1 MLPQPSDMRLSWIEH
16 RLTRPTRFLRIESL
30 RDRMLVFAVLA
41 ALVPALVTAWVS
53 YIQNKSAVTERLARQ
68 LEGVSGQAT
77 REVELWRK
85 DGAYNLKVFTS
96 SYEVSEN
103 LDRGPRPAR
112 LATYLTSL
120 RERIPDYAVLAVVDL
135 QGRIVAA
142 SPSNTPA
149 PPLPKDWLNEVR
161 ADGTVVGEAYWDER
175 LAAPVVTLVVPVRVG
190 PRLIGA
196 LAATAQLQTL
206 RHTLRE
212 LAPVGGGRVLLLDG
226 DGRVILGPD
235 SVSSPAVMHIRLA
248 TARDPRVAAGSIKEY
263 TSVDQVPVVGSFRRA
278 PSLPWTVAAEL
289 PLSEAYHQLARLRTM
304 SVFIVAA
311 LVIGVGLV
319 AYLLGLLLVRPLD
332 RLKEAS
338 DQVAAGDLGVDLPVL
353 GGGEVGALTKVFN
366 NMVVKLRESR
376 EALERLSVTD
386 GLTNLF
392 NRRRLLELLTAEV
405 RRCQRLKHPFAVL
418 MVDVDRFKQYND
430 DFGHPAGDKVLVRVA
445 ALLEEA
451 VREVDSVARY
461 GGEEFVVLMPEASER
476 EAAALAERLRQRVAD
491 EPFAHRQVT
500 ISLGVAQYPVQG
512 DSADVVVAAAD
523 AALYEAKRGGRNRVA
538 QAGMRAGKT
547 EKTSR

>member
-1 MLPQPSDMRLSWIEH
+1 MRLSWIEQL
-16 RLTRPTRFLRIESL
+16 LTRPTRFLRIESL

-41 ALVPALVTAWVS
+41 ALVPSAVTAWVS

-68 LEGVSGQAT
+68 LEGVSVQAT

-112 LATYLTSL
+112 LTTYLTSL

-142 SPSNTPA
+142 SPNNTPP

-161 ADGTVVGEAYWDER
+161 ADRTVVGEAYWDER

-196 LAATAQLQTL
+196 LAATAQLQAL
-206 RHTLRE
+206 RQTLRE
-212 LAPVGGGRVLLLDG
+212 LAPVGRGRVLLLDG

-235 SVSSPAVMHIRLA
+235 SVSPAVMQIRLA
-248 TARDPRVAAGSIKEY
+248 TALDPRAAAGSIKEY

-332 RLKEAS
+332 RLNEAS
-338 DQVAAGDLGVDLPVL
+338 RQVAAGDLEVDLPVL
-353 GGGEVGALTKVFN
+353 GGGEVGALTQVFN

-376 EALERLSVTD
+376 EALKLLSVTD

-392 NRRRLLELLTAEV
+392 NRRRLMELLTAEV
-405 RRCQRLKHPFAVL
+405 RRCQRLKHPFAVV

-430 DFGHPAGDKVLVRVA
+430 DFGHPAGDQVLVRLA
-445 ALLEEA
+445 TLLQEA

-461 GGEEFVVLMPEASER
+461 GGEEFVVLMPEAGER
-476 EAAALAERLRQRVAD
+476 EAAALAERLRKRVAD

-500 ISLGVAQYPVQG
+500 ISLGVAQFPVQG
-512 DSADVVVAAAD
+512 DSADAVVAAAD
-523 AALYEAKRGGRNRVA
+523 AALYEAKRAGRNRVS
-538 QAGMRAGKT
+538 QAGMRAGKA